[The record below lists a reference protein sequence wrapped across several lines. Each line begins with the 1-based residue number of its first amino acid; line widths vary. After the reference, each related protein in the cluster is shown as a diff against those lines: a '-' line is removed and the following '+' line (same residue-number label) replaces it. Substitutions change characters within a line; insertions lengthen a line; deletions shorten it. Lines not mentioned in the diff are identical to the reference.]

1 MQSVHYELKLG
12 IEQRTHRGWS
22 TAVSSAGPECESDT
36 HAAIRSILNLRRGP
50 IRYPRNKVICLEG
63 DPADQILLVTDGAL
77 RTCRAFKD
85 GRRSVV
91 AFHIAGDL
99 FGFTGEATYS
109 LCTEAASSS
118 KVFHFSRKAIK
129 ALAVRDNRVA
139 SFLLANTATE
149 LKRLQEHAVLMNRS
163 AQCRVVTFLIDL
175 SARLGEETRLD
186 LPVSH
191 RDIADFLGLSI
202 ETLSRAITELER
214 AQYIVRIST
223 RTLILKDRLAL
234 MRIMS

>member
-1 MQSVHYELKLG
+1 
-12 IEQRTHRGWS
+12 
-22 TAVSSAGPECESDT
+22 
-36 HAAIRSILNLRRGP
+36 
-50 IRYPRNKVICLEG
+50 
-63 DPADQILLVTDGAL
+63 
-77 RTCRAFKD
+77 
-85 GRRSVV
+85 
-91 AFHIAGDL
+91 
-99 FGFTGEATYS
+99 
-109 LCTEAASSS
+109 
-118 KVFHFSRKAIK
+118 
-129 ALAVRDNRVA
+129 
-139 SFLLANTATE
+139 
-149 LKRLQEHAVLMNRS
+149 
-163 AQCRVVTFLIDL
+163 LIDL